1 MIKTF
6 SRFVNTFKLQA
17 IELNKKDS
25 YELLFKSGTQSIDVT
40 HNTALISLDKPTIA
54 VKPRAE
60 LKMENN
66 IELLVIKN
74 KELKAILKLK
84 SVKITDFTSNNSIL
98 FFEVIK
104 SHVEKRTFNKFPEM
118 IFFALKNLTDT
129 KSKNLIVSPASL
141 ISLFAFYIF
150 PLPVY
155 ALCIGN
161 MNEADIFPDDIL
173 GCIYENNYFF
183 SVRTSN
189 PSVKKIIEQKNVAL
203 CLVPYSKKR
212 EMYSLGKHHRN
223 GVIDISKLD
232 FKLTL
237 SPSLKIP
244 IPEFAINAIELR
256 ISEHFEFGGY
266 TVFYAQSVKLIK
278 YSDEL
283 PLAHTPWYNL

>member
-203 CLVPYSKKR
+203 CMVPYSKKK
-212 EMYSLGKHHRN
+212 EMYSLGKHHKN

-256 ISEHFEFGGY
+256 ISEHYEYGGY
-266 TVFYAQSVKLIK
+266 TVFYAQSLYFSK
-278 YSDEL
+278 YTEEL
-283 PLAHTPWYNL
+283 PLAHTPWYNM